1 MKVTF
6 VVLGSEQLA
15 ISQLSAIV
23 KKAGHQV
30 GIAFSASLFH
40 DRFNLEIPSL
50 AKIVDDRSNVI
61 QAIKDQQPDV
71 LAFSCLTSTYQWTL
85 SVAEEAKQIL
95 PNVKTVFGGVHVS
108 AVPDRVIS
116 RPQVDFAVS
125 GEGDIAF
132 PLILDALS
140 KGGPTTPIPN
150 TRFKAKDGTVI
161 RGLQQGFIQDLDALP
176 FFDKVIWEDFI
187 RVGDLYLTMAS
198 RGCPYKC
205 SFCFNNFFHKLPE
218 EKTKGNKYVRIRSVD
233 HVIAELAWAKKR
245 YNIRYVDFQDDVFTT
260 SKAWIKEFTDRYKKE
275 IGIPFQCLIHPKYFD
290 DDIARWLHEA
300 GCDWI
305 QMGIQTMD
313 EKFKH
318 ENLRRYE
325 ESDHIVEA
333 LQSMH
338 RYGIH
343 PKVDHMLG
351 LPGEP
356 IGSQATALKL
366 YQEQT
371 PNRIQVFWTSFLPG
385 TEILQQGID
394 AGIVSLEQ
402 ADKLN
407 EGIDFYFFRN
417 EDNINNPGLVKI
429 YQNYEL
435 LYKMIPALPESIR
448 YKLSPERVNWI
459 PKFIGRLIASI
470 LDVYVG
476 FKYSNPE
483 FSAYMK
489 HYLHHLKSFVM
500 QKIGMKPPK
509 ATVPKAN
516 SAMYPTLAEPET
528 QEIHIEAA

>member
-50 AKIVDDRSNVI
+50 AKLFDDRSNVI

-71 LAFSCLTSTYQWTL
+71 IAFSCLTSTYQWTL
-85 SVAEEAKQIL
+85 SIAEEAKQIL

-132 PLILDALS
+132 PMILDALS
-140 KGGPTTPIPN
+140 KGGPTLPIPN
-150 TRFKAKDGTVI
+150 TRYKAKDGTVI

-290 DDIARWLHEA
+290 DDIARWLYEA

-325 ESDHIVEA
+325 ESDHIVDA
-333 LQSMH
+333 LESMH

-343 PKVDHMLG
+343 SKVDHMLG

-371 PNRIQVFWTSFLPG
+371 PNRIQLFWTCFLPG
-385 TEILQQGID
+385 TELLQQGID
-394 AGIVSLEQ
+394 AGIVSPEQ
-402 ADKLN
+402 ADQLN

-417 EDNINNPGLVKI
+417 QDNIKNPELVKT
-429 YQNYEL
+429 YQNYAV
-435 LYKMIPALPESIR
+435 LYKMLPALPVWMR
-448 YKLSPERVNWI
+448 KKLSTEKVNWI
-459 PKFIGRLIASI
+459 PISIGKFISSVF
-470 LDVYVG
+470 DVYVG

-483 FSAYMK
+483 FGAYMK
-489 HYLHHLKSFVM
+489 HYVHHLKSFFL
-500 QKIGMKPPK
+500 QKLGWKAPK
-509 ATVPKAN
+509 ATAIREDT
-516 SAMYPTLAEPET
+516 ALAPTLPKVSAEKL
-528 QEIHIEAA
+528 HVEAA